1 MNEKPICKVL
11 FYTTNLKNQLCVIA
25 IIIAF
30 SMVQMSFAD
39 SGTYELDIDG
49 KTFDVTYDFDGKL
62 IAMQVD
68 QESTS
73 LLVGTTSV
81 EDSMFEIG
89 FPSELLSATNG
100 EFIVLVDGLETAYT
114 ISYNDDEPTI
124 TFPIEAGSEEIEII
138 GTSVIPEFPL
148 GVMAI
153 MGAVSAMVL
162 VFSRAKTALR

>member
-1 MNEKPICKVL
+1 MNEKPICKGL
-11 FYTTNLKNQLCVIA
+11 FHTANLKNQLCVIA
-25 IIIAF
+25 SVIAF

-49 KTFDVTYDFDGKL
+49 KTFDVVYDLDGEL

-73 LLVGTTSV
+73 LLIGTTNV
-81 EDSMFEIG
+81 EDSTFEIG

-100 EFIVLVDGLETAYT
+100 EFIVLVDGLETDYT
-114 ISYNDDEPTI
+114 VSYNGEEPTI

-138 GTSVIPEFPL
+138 GTSVVPEFPL
-148 GVMAI
+148 GAMAV
-153 MGAVSAMVL
+153 MGAVSTMVL
-162 VFSRAKTALR
+162 VFSRAKTVLR

>member
-1 MNEKPICKVL
+1 MSEKPICKAL
-11 FYTTNLKNQLCVIA
+11 FYITDLKNQICVIA
-25 IIIAF
+25 TIVAF

-49 KTFDVTYDFDGKL
+49 KTFDVTYGLDGE
-62 IAMQVD
+62 IIEMQVD

-73 LLVGTTSV
+73 LLVGITNV
-81 EDSMFEIG
+81 EDSTFEIG

-100 EFIVLVDGLETAYT
+100 EFIVLVDGLEIDYT
-114 ISYNDDEPTI
+114 VSYSGKEPTI

-148 GVMAI
+148 GAMAV

-162 VFSRAKTALR
+162 VFSRAKTVLR